1 MGMVVQQVGVAAAG
15 RMPSMEAEPKTLTL
29 EQLKYAR
36 EAALYVVS
44 TKTTEEAIRI
54 FTEGLKPV
62 RGVRKTMSSSTDSSS
77 DDDVD
82 LYSSQ
87 DSTPTGARGG
97 TGCRRHGHSVKK
109 DIATA
114 PF

>member
-1 MGMVVQQVGVAAAG
+1 LQ
-15 RMPSMEAEPKTLTL
+15 
-29 EQLKYAR
+29 

-62 RGVRKTMSSSTDSSS
+62 RGVRKMGSSSATDCSSS
-77 DDDVD
+77 DDDVE
-82 LYSSQ
+82 LGSSQ
-87 DSTPTGARGG
+87 DSTPRAGGG
-97 TGCRRHGHSVKK
+97 TCCRSHGRSVKR

>member
-1 MGMVVQQVGVAAAG
+1 MGMVQVQGVAAAG

-29 EQLKYAR
+29 QQLNYAR

-54 FTEGLKPV
+54 FTDGLKPV
-62 RGVRKTMSSSTDSSS
+62 KGVRKMGSSTTDSS
-77 DDDVD
+77 DDDVELD
-82 LYSSQ
+82 SSEN
-87 DSTPTGARGG
+87 STPRVGGG
-97 TGCRRHGHSVKK
+97 TGCRRHGRSIKR

>member
-1 MGMVVQQVGVAAAG
+1 MGTVQVQGVAASG

-36 EAALYVVS
+36 EAALYVVR
-44 TKTTEEAIRI
+44 TRTTEEAIRI

-62 RGVRKTMSSSTDSSS
+62 RGVQKMGSSSTTDSS
-77 DDDVD
+77 DDDVE
-82 LYSSQ
+82 LGSSE
-87 DSTPTGARGG
+87 DSTPRGGGG
-97 TGCRRHGHSVKK
+97 TGCRTHGRSIKR

>member
-1 MGMVVQQVGVAAAG
+1 MQ
-15 RMPSMEAEPKTLTL
+15 
-29 EQLKYAR
+29 

-44 TKTTEEAIRI
+44 TRTTEEAIRI

-62 RGVRKTMSSSTDSSS
+62 RGVRKMGSSMTDSS
-77 DDDVD
+77 DDDVE
-82 LYSSQ
+82 LGSSE
-87 DSTPTGARGG
+87 DSTPRGGGG
-97 TGCRRHGHSVKK
+97 TGCRPHGRSIKR

>member
-1 MGMVVQQVGVAAAG
+1 MGMVQVQVQGVA
-15 RMPSMEAEPKTLTL
+15 AEPKTLTL
-29 EQLKYAR
+29 QQLNYAR

-62 RGVRKTMSSSTDSSS
+62 RGVRKTGSSTTDSS
-77 DDDVD
+77 DDDVELD
-82 LYSSQ
+82 SSE
-87 DSTPTGARGG
+87 DSTPRVGGG
-97 TGCRRHGHSVKK
+97 TGCRHHGRSIKR

>member
-1 MGMVVQQVGVAAAG
+1 MGTVQVQGVAASG
-15 RMPSMEAEPKTLTL
+15 RMLSMEAEPKTLTL

-44 TKTTEEAIRI
+44 TRTTEEAIRI

-62 RGVRKTMSSSTDSSS
+62 RGVRKMGSSTTDSS
-77 DDDVD
+77 DDDVE
-82 LYSSQ
+82 LGSSE
-87 DSTPTGARGG
+87 DSTPRGGGG
-97 TGCRRHGHSVKK
+97 TGCRTHGRSIKR

>member
-1 MGMVVQQVGVAAAG
+1 MGTVQVQGVAAAG

-29 EQLKYAR
+29 QQLKYAR

-44 TKTTEEAIRI
+44 TRTTEEAIRI
-54 FTEGLKPV
+54 FTEGLKPMKSM
-62 RGVRKTMSSSTDSSS
+62 RKTGSSTTDSS
-77 DDDVD
+77 DDDVELD
-82 LYSSQ
+82 SSE
-87 DSTPTGARGG
+87 DSTPRVGGGAGS
-97 TGCRRHGHSVKK
+97 RRLGHSIKR